1 MSDATGPVVPRAV
14 VPYNAADLRPVPAA
28 HRARDALP
36 SQQRTRRPFASVV
49 TKKADKSSA
58 RDERVRDDRRRG
70 RASALN
76 APRRRV
82 HALAPEHVGELGS
95 VAALT
100 VAVLGVGILIVGLS
114 VIVMGL
120 TISSRYATSGDV
132 PPNVGQL
139 GQLPLWAG
147 IALTVLSLFLV
158 AAPVALLADV
168 RRARLATVVL
178 ALLAGLLSVGG
189 LLLVISRGGSE
200 PIVTASL
207 GVVALFFGASALVLA
222 RPGR

>member
-1 MSDATGPVVPRAV
+1 
-14 VPYNAADLRPVPAA
+14 
-28 HRARDALP
+28 
-36 SQQRTRRPFASVV
+36 VV
-49 TKKADKSSA
+49 TKKADKVA
-58 RDERVRDDRRRG
+58 DRARDDRARG

-100 VAVLGVGILIVGLS
+100 VAVLGVAIVIGGLS
-114 VIVMGL
+114 LVVMGI

-132 PPNVGQL
+132 PPNIDQL
-139 GQLPLWAG
+139 GWLPLWGGVG
-147 IALTVLSLFLV
+147 ITILGVALV

-168 RRARLATVVL
+168 RRARLVTVVL
-178 ALLAGLLSVGG
+178 ALLSGLLAVGG
-189 LLLVISRGGSE
+189 LLLVISRTGSDA
-200 PIVTASL
+200 ILTAAL
-207 GVVALFFGASALVLA
+207 GVIALLFGASALILA

>member
-1 MSDATGPVVPRAV
+1 M
-14 VPYNAADLRPVPAA
+14 
-28 HRARDALP
+28 
-36 SQQRTRRPFASVV
+36 V
-49 TKKADKSSA
+49 TNKADKPA
-58 RDERVRDDRRRG
+58 VREDRARDDRRRG

-100 VAVLGVGILIVGLS
+100 VAVLGVAVLIVGLS
-114 VIVMGL
+114 VIVMGI
-120 TISSRYATSGDV
+120 TISGRYSTSGDV
-132 PPNVGQL
+132 PPNIGQL

-147 IALTVLSLFLV
+147 IGLTVLSIVLV

-168 RRARLATVVL
+168 RRARLATVVVS
-178 ALLAGLLSVGG
+178 LLAGVLSVGG
-189 LLLVISRGGSE
+189 LLLVIARVGSE
-200 PIVTASL
+200 PILTASL
-207 GVVALFFGASALVLA
+207 GVVALLFGASALILA